1 MPISIGSLRAVDTPS
16 IPSSFNTFLHRLPP
30 PQKFVFEARQVLPG
44 DVVDPYEYLRS
55 LFRGEVVLSTKEM
68 PTFAVPRVSDSTRET
83 FGVHK
88 HGGTSYTTRSP
99 QGFNPWLKTSQEK
112 STRPTSPASLINR
125 PTTPSSF
132 FGSIGHSSKGEN
144 ENIIK
149 QHLPVGM
156 LGTPVPDFSHFL
168 ANPASNPSSSHDN
181 LAVLR
186 TAGRSKIKQIDQ
198 DNYQTRFV
206 ETKMVYTTRA
216 PSFTPLPAVPD
227 NLKPP
232 GIDLDPIRSSSSFSF
247 QPAVSVNSRIPKFE
261 TNIDPDERENRF
273 SSFTNSQDL
282 SFDRDKEEALRLF
295 HEKLLAGRN
304 SAVMTENN
312 DLDQSE
318 ALRKLREKLI
328 AGRNPATTTGKSDLD
343 QSEALRKLRAKLIA
357 DENAVTTKDQEQ
369 NDSEAL
375 KKLRQKLLAGG
386 SPAIPSEE
394 PVIDQSEALRTLRA
408 KLLAGATPATFP
420 VDHPTLSPSRE
431 SLIKPETG
439 REGILSVEKSNFGQ
453 LSVNPTEQ
461 PRSIFTTVRS
471 PTQRAKVLNILQQ
484 LLISRQTTILT
495 TTTSPPTTTT
505 ESTTVAR
512 PPSLRFEELNLP
524 SIPMIPVD
532 LTPPPLPPNVT
543 PGTPIHPYSP
553 FPFLEPP
560 QRDLI
565 SSNLFLPDRL
575 EMVTP
580 SSILYPTSPFP
591 KIEAPKLNLEFQDP
605 SLQFFP
611 TPGGSPDF
619 INGVSYD
626 PGSLDVPGR
635 ADHPTQEPRGG
646 KELIN
651 HNDPKYFTPR
661 PGLEAPPSIYPVP
674 RTRMI
679 APRSQQTALF
689 RRLSIDGPTESSLTP
704 LEILAKETVP
714 KFKPDNSFFGTPRA
728 VAEENQTPL
737 ESILSDLKGSNTDY
751 IFRDMDPVQRTRYQR
766 QFPNNP
772 PALTFQ
778 NNLPKT
784 QTEINPSHEDKPKSP
799 VNAHLSPYDKLPGVK
814 TGTTAV
820 GLVEHRDGNQPLFHV
835 PIFTTPIPKNGK
847 FINLNSNPLTRI
859 QKAVENFQSNL
870 PSPIEGFNAVKNA
883 ISNSLGLSSIPV
895 QGGTRASAIVSNFKE
910 VPRPHPT
917 QRSVI
922 GRPLDTFPRYTKMS
936 NFVNSSSPN
945 KSVLTIPVLV
955 LYISTFILG
964 II

>member
-1 MPISIGSLRAVDTPS
+1 MPISIGSLRAVETPS

-30 PQKFVFEARQVLPG
+30 PQRFVFEARQVLPG

-112 STRPTSPASLINR
+112 STRPTAPALFINR

-132 FGSIGHSSKGEN
+132 FGSIGHSSKGED

-149 QHLPVGM
+149 QPLPVGM
-156 LGTPVPDFSHFL
+156 LGTPVPDFSHFR
-168 ANPASNPSSSHDN
+168 ANPASNPFSSHDN
-181 LAVLR
+181 LAVLQ
-186 TAGRSKIKQIDQ
+186 TAGRSEINQIDQ

-206 ETKMVYTTRA
+206 ETKTLYTTRA

-227 NLKPP
+227 NLMPF
-232 GIDLDPIRSSSSFSF
+232 GIDLDPIQSSPSFSF
-247 QPAVSVNSRIPKFE
+247 QPAVPVNSRIPKFE
-261 TNIDPDERENRF
+261 TNVDPDERENRF
-273 SSFTNSQDL
+273 TSFTSSQDL
-282 SFDRDKEEALRLF
+282 SFDRDKEEALRVF
-295 HEKLLAGRN
+295 REKLIVGRN

-328 AGRNPATTTGKSDLD
+328 AGKNLATTAVNSDLD
-343 QSEALRKLRAKLIA
+343 QSEALRKLREKLIA
-357 DENAVTTKDQEQ
+357 DGNSVTATEQEQ
-369 NDSEAL
+369 NDSETL
-375 KKLRQKLLAGG
+375 KNLRQKLLAGG
-386 SPAIPSEE
+386 TPAIPLEE
-394 PVIDQSEALRTLRA
+394 TMVDQSEALRTLRE

-420 VDHPTLSPSRE
+420 VEHPTLSPSRE
-431 SLIKPETG
+431 SLINAETERG
-439 REGILSVEKSNFGQ
+439 GILSVEKSNFGQ

-484 LLISRQTTILT
+484 LLISRQTTTMT

-505 ESTTVAR
+505 EPTTAAR

-543 PGTPIHPYSP
+543 PGTPIHPHSP
-553 FPFLEPP
+553 FPFIEPP

-580 SSILYPTSPFP
+580 SSTLYPTSPFH

-619 INGVSYD
+619 INGVLSD
-626 PGSLDVPGR
+626 PGSLDVPRR

-714 KFKPDNSFFGTPRA
+714 MFKPDTSFFGTPRA
-728 VAEENQTPL
+728 VAEDNQTPL

-751 IFRDMDPVQRTRYQR
+751 IFKDMDPVQRTRYQR

-799 VNAHLSPYDKLPGVK
+799 INTHLSQYDELPGVK

-883 ISNSLGLSSIPV
+883 ISNSLGLPSIPV

-936 NFVNSSSPN
+936 NFVNSSSPD